1 MPRVELSEETVSRL
15 DSLRIEDQ
23 SYDELINELIN
34 IYNASELTLHHAGD
48 EI

>member
-1 MPRVELSEETVSRL
+1 MPKVELSDETVTRL
-15 DSLRIEDQ
+15 DNLRIEDQ

-48 EI
+48 EL